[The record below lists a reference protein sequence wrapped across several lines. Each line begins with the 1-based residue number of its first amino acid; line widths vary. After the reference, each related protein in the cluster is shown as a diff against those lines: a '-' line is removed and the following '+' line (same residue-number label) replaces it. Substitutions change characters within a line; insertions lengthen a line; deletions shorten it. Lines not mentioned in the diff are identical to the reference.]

1 MLTHSTLCSH
11 VYIKVHY
18 ETFNTQ
24 KTNRYGISKKGFV
37 IHVTIEMKNRNVGA
51 IIFQNCNLM
60 CR

>member
-11 VYIKVHY
+11 VHIKVHY

-37 IHVTIEMKNRNVGA
+37 IHVTIEMKTGMWESSSFKTV
-51 IIFQNCNLM
+51 I
-60 CR
+60 